1 MQADIQINARWVA
14 PLSASHSRTLLN
26 NQAVFVKDGKILAIQ
41 DQQATSHEA
50 DQVVELTDHLLLP
63 GYVNAHGHAAMSLF
77 RGLADDLPLMTWL
90 NEHIWP
96 AEAKWTTAE
105 FVLDGTRLAIAEML
119 KCGTTTYSDMYFYP
133 QQGAQAAFESGI
145 RNVSFTPI
153 LDFPTNF
160 AQNAD
165 DYIEKAVAAHKH
177 YQNQPRITL
186 GLGPHAPY
194 TVSDTPLKEVTAL
207 ADQLDIPVQIHL
219 HETAFEVAQSLEEKG
234 KRPTQRLADLGF
246 LTERVSC
253 VHMTQISD
261 DDIEILKQTGASVVH
276 CPESNLKLA
285 SGFCPTAKL
294 LSNGINVGLG
304 TDGAA
309 SNNDLNIQ
317 GEMKTAA
324 MLAKAVAEDAAALPA
339 WQALEMATI
348 GSAKSLGID
357 DQVGSLD
364 VGKWAD
370 MQAVNLSQL
379 GQNPLYDPISQ
390 LVYTDS
396 SRATE
401 YVWVEGKAL
410 LEKGQLSEASGLDEE
425 QLIANAVQWQK
436 KISQN

>member
-165 DYIEKAVAAHKH
+165 DYIEQAVAAHKH

-425 QLIANAVQWQK
+425 RLIANAVQWQK

>member
-1 MQADIQINARWVA
+1 MQADIQINARWVV
-14 PLSASHSRTLLN
+14 PLSASHSRTVLQ

-41 DQQATSHEA
+41 DQQATSHQA
-50 DQVVELTDHLLLP
+50 DRVVDLSDHILLP

-90 NEHIWP
+90 NDHIWP
-96 AEAKWTTAE
+96 AEGQWVSDD
-105 FVLDGTRLAIAEML
+105 FVQDGTRLAIAEMI
-119 KCGTTTYSDMYFYP
+119 KCGTTTYADMYFYP
-133 QQGAQAAFESGI
+133 RSGVQAAIDSGI

-165 DYIEKAVAAHKH
+165 DYIEKAVAAHKQFH
-177 YQNQPRITL
+177 NQPRITL

-194 TVSDTPLKEVTAL
+194 TVSDEPLKHITML
-207 ADQLDIPVQIHL
+207 ADQLDLPVQIHL

-261 DDIEILKQTGASVVH
+261 DDIQILQQTGASVVH

-285 SGFCPTAKL
+285 SGFCPAAQL
-294 LSNGINVGLG
+294 LSNGIHLGLG

-348 GSAKSLGID
+348 GGAKALGLEEHI
-357 DQVGSLD
+357 GSLD

-370 MQAVNLSQL
+370 MQAVHLTQL

-401 YVWVEGKAL
+401 YVWVAGKAL
-410 LEKGQLSEASGLDEE
+410 LEKGQLSEGTGLDEQ